1 MNRPSLRTLPLVALA
16 LAAAACS
23 DVSGPDAKTP
33 EPTPSGPTP
42 LAVVS
47 CNANVQN
54 GTVSCGSP
62 NTGGVNAA
70 VLVGGQHLY
79 VDLTSSGIAVTADT
93 FAFDATITNLIPQPM
108 GTTDFNTANP
118 NGIRVFFLNGPT
130 ASGGS
135 GAVTVA
141 NADGTGT
148 FTAAGQPYFQYSG
161 ALLGA
166 DGVLGCAETS
176 STRNWVLNLNGAT
189 SFTFVVYISTPM
201 PAELGVLR
209 WNLDLRV
216 SSFAV
221 RSLSGTSATDVYA
234 SGEFD
239 PFDMMLPCGGHG
251 RVWHYDGGLWQ
262 TVAMGSSGSVMT
274 GVWASP
280 TGAFAVG
287 NQEVLEISQFGGSY
301 GASRTPVLAQL
312 QDVWGASATNV
323 FAVGLLGEVLRYNGS
338 AWTTSRPASNGNAAL
353 YGVWGTS
360 GSDVFAV
367 GDGGA
372 ILHYNGASW
381 SPMTS
386 PVTDDLKAVWG
397 TSPSNVYAVGLGGR
411 VLHYNGSAWTV
422 VTQFPGRLYDVW
434 GTSATDVYASGDL
447 NAVFHYNGAGW
458 YPMCTSGPGGELY
471 AGWSAAPDKGFVGGS
486 LGVIGY
492 GVR

>member
-1 MNRPSLRTLPLVALA
+1 MLPRLHLFVILLSAALATACSDATRPLAVEEARPAPRAVAAVECRGRVDRPSL
-16 LAAAACS
+16 
-23 DVSGPDAKTP
+23 
-33 EPTPSGPTP
+33 E
-42 LAVVS
+42 
-47 CNANVQN
+47 
-54 GTVSCGSP
+54 CGSV
-62 NTGGVNAA
+62 GSGARGD
-70 VLVGGQHLY
+70 LILGGQNVY
-79 VDLTSSGIAVTADT
+79 VKLTSAITSVTAT
-93 FAFDATITNLIPQPM
+93 QFAFDVTVKNLTAQPM
-108 GTTDFNTANP
+108 GTT
-118 NGIRVFFLNGPT
+118 NGTGPAGTGVRVFFGSGPT
-130 ASGGS
+130 NG
-135 GAVTVA
+135 VTVA
-141 NADGTGT
+141 NPDGVAM

-221 RSLSGTSATDVYA
+221 RSLSGTSATNVYA

-239 PFDMMLPCGGHG
+239 PFDMMLPGGGHG

-471 AGWSAAPDKGFVGGS
+471 AGWSAAPDKGFVGGA